1 MREHDMSDDEN
12 ISQVA
17 CSWMLDLKAKE
28 KKRFC
33 YVLANSDGSLSQY
46 QGRID
51 KMLRA
56 KEFRKYRLLF
66 DNGDIE
72 VHWAHD
78 VITDFLFGTFEFD
91 EEDNV

>member
-1 MREHDMSDDEN
+1 M
-12 ISQVA
+12 
-17 CSWMLDLKAKE
+17 
-28 KKRFC
+28 
-33 YVLANSDGSLSQY
+33 SQY